1 MKSPITLE
9 AYGRG
14 EGDLVVLD
22 PDHPGFRD
30 PVYRQRRNDIAA
42 IALAYTSGRDVPEA
56 PYTQAEHDVWAQ
68 IWEALTPRHEQYV
81 VAEIQEVQSSL
92 RLNRQ
97 RIPQLSDLNPVLR
110 SHSNFQFE
118 PVAGLVAARAFMMQ
132 LGRGVFLSTQ
142 YIRHT
147 SRPFYTPEPDVV
159 HELVGHAATL
169 IHPGMAAV
177 NRLMGTVA
185 RRASASEM
193 ARIENVYWYTMEFG
207 TALQNGE
214 VYAVGAGLLSSVAE
228 LEQMRIKPQL
238 LDWDLDRIA
247 RTPYDPTD
255 LQPQLFVAPSFSK
268 MLADIEA
275 WISEG
280 CWRQSYMSSGSG
292 TAST

>member
-14 EGDLVVLD
+14 QGDLVVLD

-42 IALAYTSGRDVPEA
+42 IALAYETGLPVPHA
-56 PYTQAEHDVWAQ
+56 PYTPEEHRVWTQ
-68 IWEALTPRHEQYV
+68 IWEALAPRHEQFV
-81 VAEIQEVQSSL
+81 VSEIQEVQAAL
-92 RLNRQ
+92 ALHREQ
-97 RIPQLSDLNPVLR
+97 IPQLSELNPILGAETG
-110 SHSNFQFE
+110 FQFE

-132 LGRGVFLSTQ
+132 LGRGIFLSTQ

-169 IHPGMAAV
+169 IHPGMADV

-185 RRASASEM
+185 CEASASEM
-193 ARIENVYWYTMEFG
+193 ARVENVYWYTMEFG
-207 TALQNGE
+207 TALQNGD
-214 VYAVGAGLLSSVAE
+214 VFAVGAGLLSSVAE
-228 LEQMRIKPQL
+228 LEQMRTTPQL

-247 RTPYDPTD
+247 VTPYDPTD
-255 LQPQLFVAPSFSK
+255 LQPQLFVAPSFRQ
-268 MLADIEA
+268 MLIDIEA
-275 WISEG
+275 WITG
-280 CWRQSYMSSGSG
+280 GYWRDSSMSSGSG
-292 TAST
+292 TATT